1 MKKKY
6 RLFEL
11 FSGIGA
17 QARSLEKISNIE
29 GFRFSL
35 EGTCEWDV
43 HAILAYYLIHK
54 KHLPTF
60 LGKIPSLEKI
70 KSFLVSMGVSYNG
83 KNPMTI
89 TQTNLLTEKI
99 LKDLYVAIKSTN
111 NFVNIKNLRG
121 VQIPSEI
128 DIMTYSFPCQDL
140 SSVGA
145 LHGFK
150 HGIDKNAN
158 TRSGLLW
165 EVERLLHEMKDENKK
180 LPRFL
185 IMENVATLYAPR
197 HKSNFE
203 EWKLTLENFG
213 YLNFDKIYL
222 ASNFG
227 VPQTRKRVIMLS
239 VLASKNKSKVLNFL
253 EQEFNNFKTPLMQ
266 LDNYISFDNYT
277 LLDEKLQAQP
287 NDTPSRAKIWKENN
301 KIYTPNGKKSAQI
314 NTITTKQDRHP
325 NSGNIFFDYEGN
337 KKSKFRFLTARET
350 LLLMGF
356 DNLDYEILKYSDYIT
371 KYGSNFFGRDVIY
384 KLAGNSIVVE
394 MLDFIMRSI
403 NKLDNI
409 ILK

>member
-6 RLFEL
+6 KLFEL

-17 QARSLEKISNIE
+17 QARSLEKISSIQ

-54 KHLPTF
+54 KHLPNF
-60 LGKIPSLEKI
+60 SGKIPSIEKI

-89 TQTNLLTEKI
+89 TQINLLTEKL
-99 LKDLYVAIKSTN
+99 LKDLYIAIKSTN
-111 NFVNIKNLRG
+111 NYVNIKKLRG
-121 VQIPSEI
+121 SQIPDEI

-145 LHGFK
+145 FHGFK
-150 HGIDKNAN
+150 NGIDKNAN

-165 EVERLLHEMKDENKK
+165 EVERLLFEMKDEGKK

-197 HKSNFE
+197 HKDNFE
-203 EWKLTLENFG
+203 EWKKILEKFG

-222 ASNFG
+222 ASDFG

-239 VLASKNKSKVLNFL
+239 VLGSNDKSKILNFL
-253 EQEFNNFKTPLMQ
+253 KEEFNNFKTPLIP
-266 LDNYISFDNYT
+266 LDNYISFDNYN

-287 NDTPSRAKIWKENN
+287 NDTPSRVKIWNENN
-301 KIYTPNGKKSAQI
+301 QIYTSRGEKSNQI

-350 LLLMGF
+350 MLLMGF
-356 DNLDYEILKYSDYIT
+356 ENPDYEVLKNSNYMT
-371 KYGSNFFGRDVIY
+371 KHGANFFGRDVIY

-394 MLDFIMRSI
+394 MLNFVIQSL
-403 NKLDNI
+403 NKLDKE
-409 ILK
+409 LL